1 MRVSSL
7 GREVFLGSGA
17 GFGSTFFF
25 TGVAVLAAPP
35 KKDPEGLGVGGVFG
49 RELDFLSDLEDFSAF
64 AAFSALSDFD
74 DFSVFSDFD
83 VFSDFSALEGF
94 SDFEGATGFDAVAV
108 LDDDFDFDF
117 DGVGGV
123 VVAGGD
129 VLVLSEAK
137 GLGHAPMAFGV
148 SSTTGAASFFDLAS
162 ALDVFAGVLG
172 SGVAFVAAAA
182 FSGAPLLPVAT
193 GGGGAVSGIAASPNN
208 CRARSFTLGNMV
220 WENLG
225 LYDSGRIYACWN
237 TTC

>member
-49 RELDFLSDLEDFSAF
+49 RELYFLSDLEDFSAF

-148 SSTTGAASFFDLAS
+148 SSTTGAASFF
-162 ALDVFAGVLG
+162 G

-193 GGGGAVSGIAASPNN
+193 GGGGAVSGMAASPNN